1 MLPAEP
7 LGAYIILTRM
17 GPVWSQFGSHSMPVD
32 ILEVRRLP
40 HQDLWTVTACDK
52 KLSCAAAVD
61 LFLLC
66 KYCIHLHPVH
76 LLSLYYLISSN
87 SSATTAGSF
96 FHI

>member
-1 MLPAEP
+1 ME
-7 LGAYIILTRM
+7 
-17 GPVWSQFGSHSMPVD
+17 PVWSQFGSHSMPMD
-32 ILEVRRLP
+32 IMEVRRLP
-40 HQDLWTVTACDK
+40 HQDLWTVTACDDIVPMPPK